1 MSIINLDSVNNIL
14 DFYSPNSLNN
24 RTIIELVSQ
33 KLADFLLDKYNDP
46 TGDDDCFEGEATYL
60 LGIEGKNI
68 RLVCFSDIFYYD
80 GDIHGLT
87 EALVEAFEF
96 CDDYNEFSEILDA
109 FEDVADEIINDI
121 ESMKWETK
129 AFVSHDNLDFVV
141 DEYIEE
147 AKKDFALNKKIP
159 ESEIESINDEDVSEY
174 VYKADTANIQ
184 EIVSYEKSKGGEV
197 SKIVE
202 LKLS

>member
-14 DFYSPNSLNN
+14 DFYSPNNC
-24 RTIIELVSQ
+24 TIIELVSQ
-33 KLADFLLDKYNDP
+33 KLADFLLDKYNNP
-46 TGDDDCFEGEATYL
+46 AGDDDCFEGEATYL

-80 GDIHGLT
+80 CDIHGLT

-109 FEDVADEIINDI
+109 FEDVANEIINDI

-159 ESEIESINDEDVSEY
+159 ESEI
-174 VYKADTANIQ
+174 IQ
-184 EIVSYEKSKGGEV
+184 TLVKEIKVM
-197 SKIVE
+197 
-202 LKLS
+202 LNA